1 MNFLDSL
8 IKSTLIFLLI
18 FTPLAWGAIEIWAFS
33 IMEIG
38 ILLVIALF
46 IMQQFFFGPS
56 INWRSY
62 SPFPVPPSVIWL
74 STLFLGILLWQ
85 MVPLPLELLRIVS
98 PKTYQL
104 RQQLMSFPGL
114 SSQPAD
120 LGPISVFPFATKI
133 EFWKWLTLFGLFFTL
148 WRWPNFHWREGTSKQ
163 LIGVIILVG
172 VGEASY
178 GFFEFFSG
186 HHYILSLKGTFLMS
200 SVMGTFIN
208 RNYFAGYLLLVIPLS
223 IGFLLARQASQPN
236 QYRGWRHR
244 LAALDGKTLLLGFAI
259 IIMILGLL
267 FSASRMG
274 IISLLL
280 SFSFLSLVFR
290 QKEKG
295 HLFSRTTV
303 LILGL
308 ALLWGAWIG
317 LDAIIS
323 RFFSSTDDFKI
334 RLLFWKDTF
343 RIWKDFIL
351 FGSGLGTF
359 AQIFPLY
366 QTFFMNAFVTHAEN
380 DLLQLMAETGLM
392 GISLICALFFI
403 LFQKVIKGIRSLP
416 EGEPR
421 RYIAIGGTVGVLAL
435 ILHSFVERNLQVPA
449 NAFLF
454 TFLWALVLRQIYPLS
469 PKLASLPYE
478 TVSP

>member
-18 FTPLAWGAIEIWAFS
+18 FTPLAWGALEIWAFS

-46 IMQQFFFGPS
+46 VMQQFFFWPS
-56 INWRSY
+56 INWRPY
-62 SPFPVPPSVIWL
+62 SPFPIPPSVIWL
-74 STLFLGILLWQ
+74 SILFLGILLWQ
-85 MVPLPLELLRIVS
+85 MVPLPLELLRIIS

-114 SSQPAD
+114 SSWPAD

-148 WRWPNFHWREGTSKQ
+148 WRWPNFHWRERTSKQ
-163 LIGVIILVG
+163 LIVVIILVG

-223 IGFLLARQASQPN
+223 MGFLLSRQANQPT

-280 SFSFLSLVFR
+280 SFSFLSLIFR
-290 QKEKG
+290 HKEKG

-317 LDAIIS
+317 LDTIIS

-334 RLLFWKDTF
+334 RLLFWKDTV
-343 RIWKDFIL
+343 RICKDFIL

-366 QTFFMNAFVTHAEN
+366 QTFFMNAYVTHAEN

-392 GISLICALFFI
+392 GISLIGALFFI
-403 LFQKVIKGIRSLP
+403 LFHKVIKGIRSLP

-454 TFLWALVLRQIYPLS
+454 TLLWALVLRQIYQPS
-469 PKLASLPYE
+469 NKFSS
-478 TVSP
+478 TH

>member
-1 MNFLDSL
+1 MNFLDTL
-8 IKSTLIFLLI
+8 IKSILIFLLI
-18 FTPLAWGAIEIWAFS
+18 FTPVAFGTLEIWAFS

-38 ILLVIALF
+38 ILILLGLF
-46 IMQQFFFGPS
+46 VLQQFFILPS
-56 INWRSY
+56 IKPAY
-62 SPFPVPPSVIWL
+62 YPPFPVPLSVRWL
-74 STLFLGILLWQ
+74 SILFLGFLFFQ
-85 MVPLPLELLRIVS
+85 MVPLPSGFLQILS

-114 SSQPAD
+114 SSWLSD
-120 LGPISVFPFATKI
+120 WGPISIFPFVTKI
-133 EFWKWLTLFGLFFTL
+133 EFWKWLTLWGFFFIML
-148 WRWPNFHWREGTSKQ
+148 RWPSLNWPEQTSQQ
-163 LIGVIILVG
+163 LIVLIILVG

-186 HHYILSLKGTFLMS
+186 HHYILSLKGTYLMS

-223 IGFLLARQASQPN
+223 IGFLLARQASQS
-236 QYRGWRHR
+236 QEYRGWRQR
-244 LAALDGKTLLLGFAI
+244 LASLDGKTVLLGFAI
-259 IIMILGLL
+259 ILMILGLL

-280 SFSFLSLVFR
+280 SFSFLALVFR

-308 ALLWGAWIG
+308 ALLWGAGIG

-323 RFFSSTDDFKI
+323 RFFSSPDDFKL
-334 RLLFWKDTF
+334 RLLFWKDTI
-343 RIWKDFIL
+343 RLWKDFIF

-359 AQIFPLY
+359 AQIFPMY
-366 QTFFMNAFVTHAEN
+366 QTFFMNAFITHAEN
-380 DLLQLMAETGLM
+380 DLLQLMAEIGLI
-392 GISLICALFFI
+392 GFTLISALFFI
-403 LFQKVIKGIRSLP
+403 LFRKVTKGIRSLK
-416 EGEPR
+416 EGDPR
-421 RYIAIGGTVGVLAL
+421 RYIAMGGTVGILAL

-454 TFLWALVLRQIYPLS
+454 AFLWGLVLR
-469 PKLASLPYE
+469 LAHPPSSKYLP
-478 TVSP
+478 

>member
-1 MNFLDSL
+1 MNLLDSL
-8 IKSTLIFLLI
+8 IKSMLIFLLV
-18 FTPLAWGAIEIWAFS
+18 FTPLAFGAMEVWAFS

-38 ILLVIALF
+38 ILIVIGLF
-46 IMQQFFFGPS
+46 VIQQFFILSSIGPT
-56 INWRSY
+56 Y
-62 SPFPVPPSVIWL
+62 STFPIPPAVRWL
-74 STLFLGILLWQ
+74 SLLFLGLLLLQ
-85 MVPLPLELLRIVS
+85 MVPLPLGFLQIIS

-114 SSQPAD
+114 SSWLSN
-120 LGPISVFPFATKI
+120 LGPLSISPFATKI
-133 EFWKWLTLFGLFFTL
+133 EFWKWLTLFGFFFVL
-148 WRWPNFHWREGTSKQ
+148 WCWPNLDWRERTSQQ
-163 LIGVIILVG
+163 LIVVVILVG
-172 VGEASY
+172 VGEAGY

-186 HHYILSLKGTFLMS
+186 HHYILSLKGTYLMS

-223 IGFLLARQASQPN
+223 VGFLLARQASQPN
-236 QYRGWRHR
+236 QYHGWRYR
-244 LAALDGKTLLLGFAI
+244 LVSLDGKTVLLGFASI
-259 IIMILGLL
+259 LMVLGLL

-280 SFSFLSLVFR
+280 SFSFLSLIFR

-295 HLFSRTTV
+295 HLFSRATI

-317 LDAIIS
+317 LDVIIS
-323 RFFSSTDDFKI
+323 RFFSGADDFQL
-334 RLLFWKDTF
+334 RLLFWKDTI
-343 RIWKDFIL
+343 RIWKDFIF

-366 QTFFMNAFVTHAEN
+366 QTFFMNALITHAEN
-380 DLLQLMAETGLM
+380 DLLQLMAEIGLI
-392 GISLICALFFI
+392 GISLISALFLV
-403 LFQKVIKGIRSLP
+403 LFLRVIKGIRSLK
-416 EGEPR
+416 EGDPR
-421 RYIAIGGTVGVLAL
+421 RYIAIGGTVGILAL

-454 TFLWALVLRQIYPLS
+454 TFLWILVLRYSYPS
-469 PKLASLPYE
+469 SSKILP
-478 TVSP
+478 PL